1 MRTIKILGGY
11 RLELPSDERRP
22 AELARNRA
30 VPLRDSIER
39 SVDGISKADLPAVQS
54 LRSYIHTGAAGQH
67 RSRVGNAGGLKADQ
81 MSCKILDWRRCGI
94 VRTPDFL
101 TLSIDIRSE
110 HQSLGLRLFG

>member
-1 MRTIKILGGY
+1 
-11 RLELPSDERRP
+11 
-22 AELARNRA
+22 
-30 VPLRDSIER
+30 
-39 SVDGISKADLPAVQS
+39 
-54 LRSYIHTGAAGQH
+54 
-67 RSRVGNAGGLKADQ
+67 